1 MGMIGMG
8 KNTAKIMGSLIL
20 VAAGAAATNTWAQT
34 PPPTP
39 APGQQQTPPPAQADK
54 PKDQAEPLT
63 MTPAAPPV
71 NAEEDA
77 AIKAF
82 RDISNNPADVQK
94 KIQAGNDF
102 VQKYPTSRYRAEVYN
117 WLVKGYMTAGDVPK
131 MLAAGEKDLELNP
144 NDVQILAILGSAL
157 PRSLASNL
165 TPDEKEKVLTQA
177 EQYSNKAI
185 ELAPTITKPAGMPDE
200 IFIGAKNQ
208 TMAMAYSGLGLV
220 AFRRGKFSDAI
231 PNLEKSVGLEPEPDP
246 VNYYVLALSN
256 EKAAHFDDAV
266 TAFTKCAAIQSGLQ
280 DTCKKGI
287 DEAKKLSATQLSVPK

>member
-1 MGMIGMG
+1 MGMG
-8 KNTAKIMGSLIL
+8 KNTARIMGSLIL
-20 VAAGAAATNTWAQT
+20 VAAWAAATNTWAQT
-34 PPPTP
+34 PAP
-39 APGQQQTPPPAQADK
+39 APGQPQTPPPAPADK
-54 PKDQAEPLT
+54 PKDQVQPLT

-82 RDISNNPADVQK
+82 RDIPNDNANLQK
-94 KIQAGNDF
+94 KLQAGNDF

-131 MLAAGEKDLELNP
+131 MQAAGEKDLELNP
-144 NDVQILAILGSAL
+144 NDVQILAIMGSAL

-165 TPDEKEKVLTQA
+165 SPEEKEKVLTQA

-185 ELAPTITKPAGMPDE
+185 ELAPTITKPAGMPDDM
-200 IFIGAKNQ
+200 FIGAKNQ

-256 EKAAHFDDAV
+256 EKASHFDDAV
-266 TAFTKCAAIQSGLQ
+266 SAFTKCAAIQSGLQ

-287 DEAKKLSATQLSVPK
+287 DEAKKLSTTQLSVPK

>member
-1 MGMIGMG
+1 MGMMGMG
-8 KNTAKIMGSLIL
+8 KNTARIMGSVIL
-20 VAAGAAATNTWAQT
+20 VAAWAAASNTWAQT
-34 PPPTP
+34 PTP

-54 PKDQAEPLT
+54 PKDQVQPLT
-63 MTPAAPPV
+63 LSPSAPPV

-82 RDISNNPADVQK
+82 RDIPNASTDLQK

-117 WLVKGYMTAGDVPK
+117 WLVKGYMTAGDVSK
-131 MLAAGEKDLELNP
+131 MEAAGEKDLELNP

-165 TPDEKEKVLTQA
+165 TPDEKEKILAQA

-185 ELAPTITKPAGMPDE
+185 ELAPTITKPAGMPDDM
-200 IFIGAKNQ
+200 FIGAKNQ

-256 EKAAHFDDAV
+256 EKASHFDDAV
-266 TAFTKCAAIQSGLQ
+266 TAFTKCAAIPSGLQ

-287 DEAKKLSATQLSVPK
+287 DEAKKLGTTQLSVPK

>member
-1 MGMIGMG
+1 MGMGN
-8 KNTAKIMGSLIL
+8 NTAKIIGSLIL
-20 VAAGAAATNTWAQT
+20 AAALAAATNTRAQA
-34 PPPTP
+34 PTP
-39 APGQQQTPPPAQADK
+39 APGQQQTPPASQPDNK
-54 PKDQAEPLT
+54 PKDQVQPLT

-71 NAEEDA
+71 NPEEDA

-82 RDISNNPADVQK
+82 RDISNSPADVQK

-102 VQKYPTSRYRAEVYN
+102 VQKYPNSRYRAEVYN
-117 WLVKGYMTAGDVPK
+117 WLVKGYMTLGDVSK
-131 MLAAGEKDLELNP
+131 MQAAGEKDLELNP
-144 NDVQILAILGSAL
+144 NDVQTLAILGSAL

-165 TPDEKEKVLTQA
+165 SPEDKEKVLAQA

-200 IFIGAKNQ
+200 MFIGAKNQ
-208 TMAMAYSGLGLV
+208 TIAMAYSGLGLV

-256 EKAAHFDDAV
+256 EKASHFDDAV

-287 DEAKKLSATQLSVPK
+287 DEAKKLSTTQLSVPK